1 MEGRTVAIVPEFAPL
16 CKKLLYFAAHK
27 ELEKFVKNVDPWAP
41 LGSTSWISRS
51 GVRVILFIF
60 YFYLFFIYVYFY
72 LFIYLFFT
80 HVHFKIS
87 TLSDSVDSSIE
98 TSYIYL
104 FI

>member
-1 MEGRTVAIVPEFAPL
+1 MEGWTVAIVPEFAPL

-60 YFYLFFIYVYFY
+60 YFYLFIYFLRMCILKYPP
-72 LFIYLFFT
+72 
-80 HVHFKIS
+80 
-87 TLSDSVDSSIE
+87 
-98 TSYIYL
+98 
-104 FI
+104 